1 MATIILQYLREVY
14 IATSPEICLFPLFTP
29 DVAGCGYNYAMYP
42 YYLRSG
48 YPGFYNLS
56 FVIVGRDRIVHY
68 ALLDYNITL
77 KYIYA

>member
-1 MATIILQYLREVY
+1 
-14 IATSPEICLFPLFTP
+14 
-29 DVAGCGYNYAMYP
+29 MYP
-42 YYLRSG
+42 HYLRSG

-56 FVIVGRDRIVHY
+56 FLIVGRDRIVHY